1 MEEDDKKSRGAASGV
16 LQTALDLAGAAAGA
30 PTGAS
35 ALRRLA
41 PLLAALL
48 LLPVLVLSMLPGI
61 LFQEGGDALL
71 GESGVQERLD
81 ALEAAVQRAYETGR
95 EAVLDEITLDFESA
109 GADELVLDN
118 PDAAAEVD
126 IGQVISLYCAGKE
139 GTEDTEGAELSGED
153 LERTLL
159 DGLTSLWDYTVEET
173 VEEYPADVWGPGEPP
188 EMVEERVRTYT
199 LVPAGP
205 DVLAEEIFHLTP
217 EQCAIAEAYREN
229 LSAFLEEDT

>member
-1 MEEDDKKSRGAASGV
+1 MEEDKKSRGAAGGV
-16 LQTALDLAGAAAGA
+16 LQTALDLAGLAAGA
-30 PTGAS
+30 PSGAS
-35 ALRRLA
+35 ALRKLA
-41 PLLAALL
+41 PVLAALL
-48 LLPVLVLSMLPGI
+48 LLPVLVISLLPGI

-81 ALEAAVQRAYETGR
+81 GLEAAVQRAYETGR
-95 EAVLDEITLDFESA
+95 EAVLDEITLDFEDS
-109 GADELVLDN
+109 GADTLVIAN

-139 GTEDTEGAELSGED
+139 GMEGGELSGED

-173 VEEYPADVWGPGEPP
+173 VEEFPADTSAHGEPRS
-188 EMVEERVRTYT
+188 MVEEIVRTYT
-199 LVPAGP
+199 LLPAGP
-205 DVLAEEIFHLTP
+205 EVLAEEIFHLTP
-217 EQCAIAEAYREN
+217 EQRAIAEAYQEN